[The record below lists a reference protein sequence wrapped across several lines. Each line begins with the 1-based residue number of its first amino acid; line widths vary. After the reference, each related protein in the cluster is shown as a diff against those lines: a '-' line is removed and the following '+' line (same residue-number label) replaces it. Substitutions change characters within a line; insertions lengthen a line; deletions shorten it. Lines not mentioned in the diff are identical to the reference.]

1 MWKRVALLGTLVGG
15 MLSFSVGYALAA
27 PTTERTMKAVA
38 ASSPSPIAAATP
50 AADTPP
56 PPPDPTPTP
65 APPPVHPSYASL
77 AAAID
82 AITAPSGAQVGISL
96 IELGGPVP
104 STWQVGG
111 SVPMTAASD
120 YKLPALMEEAQLIAA
135 GKLDPA
141 GEVCYQDADWEEGWF
156 DDYTTGACYTRAELA
171 YRAGH
176 YSDNTAGHM
185 LVRDLGGG
193 EALNSYA
200 ASLGAQNSS
209 FFDSNETSAD
219 DLARLLAAESA
230 GRTGGAQAQAQAWL
244 YPLLTSTRY
253 EAGIPAGVP
262 GGTMVVH
269 KTGACPAPQQG

>member
-1 MWKRVALLGTLVGG
+1 VEEARAAEAAGCDLVVAQGVEAGGHVRGTQALDELLEEVLG
-15 MLSFSVGYALAA
+15 
-27 PTTERTMKAVA
+27 AV
-38 ASSPSPIAAATP
+38 
-50 AADTPP
+50 
-56 PPPDPTPTP
+56 
-65 APPPVHPSYASL
+65 
-77 AAAID
+77 
-82 AITAPSGAQVGISL
+82 
-96 IELGGPVP
+96 
-104 STWQVGG
+104 
-111 SVPMTAASD
+111 SVPVVVAGGIGSAER
-120 YKLPALMEEAQLIAA
+120 AAQLIAA

-230 GRTGGAQAQAQAWL
+230 GRTGGAQAQAWL
-244 YPLLTSTRY
+244 YPLLTNTRY

-262 GGTMVVH
+262 GGVVVVH
-269 KTGACPAPQQG
+269 KTGELDAQVNDAGIVSGGKSGSYVLAVMTDGLGGDAGMSLIAEISAAVWAYEATR